1 MAAQFARLSALVA
14 ASALAAL
21 TVAGASE
28 SSPAARSEAAGS
40 PAVGLQSAPKQA
52 ERAGIDIGAVI
63 ETVSH
68 RVERAQGNGSR
79 LVSEDRLYGAEF
91 GELAPGYQ
99 VYPALAFDGTNY
111 LVAWEDWRSGTTGD
125 VYGARVSPAG
135 SLLDPDGIAISTA
148 ANDQRAPAV
157 AFDGANY
164 LVVWGDHRSG
174 TYNSDVYG
182 ARVSPAGAVLDP
194 SGIAISTAASH
205 QAFPKLAF
213 DGTNYLVAWYDGRS
227 DIYNDIYGAR
237 VSPAGSVLDPD
248 GIPIS
253 TAADRQLN
261 PALAFDGTNY
271 LVAWTDARSGGLVD
285 IYGARVSRA
294 GVVLD
299 PSGIPIST
307 AADRQFNP
315 ALAFDGTNYLVAWGD
330 DRSGASWDIYGA
342 RVSPAGAVLDP
353 SGIAIST
360 AAGFQ
365 ESAALAFDGM
375 NYLVAWSDSRSGD
388 YDIYGGRVSPAGSV
402 LDPNGIAISTAEGA
416 QWYPGVAFDGTNY
429 LVAWGDLRS
438 DTRGD
443 IFGARMS
450 PAGSVLEPDGILIS
464 LPPPLPPP
472 PPPPP
477 PPPLPPPPPD
487 TLYDQSDN
495 PGSSLISSQD
505 FETELDV
512 YDDETAD
519 DFIIPAG
526 VAWNINGVDV
536 MGAYYNGTGPADSV
550 NVRFYRNGSG
560 NLPDVLVCE
569 RLYQPYTG
577 GQNFAVTLSPVCS
590 AAAGHYWVSV
600 QARMD
605 FNPHG
610 QWGWTVRTVQSNAGA
625 AWRNPGSWQGCSTW
639 YRRTICIPTV
649 PDPDQV
655 YRLRGTCLATHTGA
669 SCAPRLRTGG
679 IDLRRSGEV
688 RGGL

>member
-213 DGTNYLVAWYDGRS
+213 DGTNYLVAW
-227 DIYNDIYGAR
+227 
-237 VSPAGSVLDPD
+237 
-248 GIPIS
+248 
-253 TAADRQLN
+253 
-261 PALAFDGTNY
+261 
-271 LVAWTDARSGGLVD
+271 
-285 IYGARVSRA
+285 
-294 GVVLD
+294 
-299 PSGIPIST
+299 
-307 AADRQFNP
+307 
-315 ALAFDGTNYLVAWGD
+315 GD

-450 PAGSVLEPDGILIS
+450 PAGSVLDPDGILIS